1 MGPLLLAAV
10 LAAPV
15 AAASPRFSIK
25 EVAPGIFA
33 AVANPA
39 DESSLGNAGFV
50 VGPDAVLVVDTFATP
65 GAAEELFA
73 VIRRR
78 TPLPVRWVVD
88 THRHGDHIGG
98 NAVFGAAGATILAH
112 ENVRARAVTEPRD
125 GTSPA
130 ETPARA
136 GARLPDVTYR
146 DAATV
151 WLGNRRIDLL
161 ARAGHTGSDSIV
173 AVPDARV
180 VFAGD
185 LFSREAIPNLAEARV
200 DAWIE
205 TLDGLLRGYPDATF
219 VPGHGQPG
227 KALDVRF
234 FRDYLRG
241 LRLAVARAMREGKS
255 GAALVAAVKPQL
267 AERYARWTWFEH
279 VESNIT
285 DMEAELKGTK
295 AYPPAPSP

>member
-1 MGPLLLAAV
+1 MLLAAMLAV
-10 LAAPV
+10 QVAAP
-15 AAASPRFSIK
+15 SPRFTVK
-25 EVAPGIFA
+25 EVAPGVFA

-65 GAAEELFA
+65 EAARELYA
-73 VIRRR
+73 EIRRR
-78 TPLPVRWVVD
+78 TPLPVRWVVE
-88 THRHGDHIGG
+88 THEHGDHTGG
-98 NAVFGAAGATILAH
+98 NAVFGAAGAAILAQ
-112 ENVRARAVTEPRD
+112 ENVRARAVTRD
-125 GTSPA
+125 EKSLEEKPA
-130 ETPARA
+130 TARV
-136 GARLPDVTYR
+136 RLPDVTYR

-151 WLGNRRIDLL
+151 WLGDRRIELL
-161 ARAGHTGSDSIV
+161 ARPGHTGSDSIV
-173 AVPDARV
+173 VVPDARV

-185 LFSREAIPNLAEARV
+185 LVGRETIPNLADARV

-241 LRLAVARAMREGKS
+241 LRLAVSRAMGEGKS
-255 GAALVAAVKPQL
+255 GASLVEAVKPQL

-279 VESNIT
+279 VEKNIA
-285 DMEAELKGTK
+285 DMEAQLKGTK

>member
-1 MGPLLLAAV
+1 MLLAAMF
-10 LAAPV
+10 AAQV
-15 AAASPRFSIK
+15 AAASPRLSIQIQ
-25 EVAPGIFA
+25 EVAPGVFA

-65 GAAEELFA
+65 GAAEELYA
-73 VIRRR
+73 EIRRR

-88 THRHGDHIGG
+88 THQHGDHIGG
-98 NAVFGAAGATILAH
+98 NAVFGAAGATILAQ
-112 ENVRARAVTEPRD
+112 ENVRARAAPELRNERT
-125 GTSPA
+125 PA
-130 ETPARA
+130 ETTARA
-136 GARLPDVTYR
+136 RVRLPDVTYR

-151 WLGNRRIDLL
+151 WLGTRRIDLL
-161 ARAGHTGSDSIV
+161 ARPGHTGSDSIV
-173 AVPDARV
+173 VVPDARV

-185 LFSREAIPNLAEARV
+185 LVGRETIPNLADARV
-200 DAWIE
+200 EAWIE

-234 FRDYLRG
+234 FRDYLRS
-241 LRLAVARAMREGKS
+241 LRLAVSRAMREGKS
-255 GAALVAAVKPQL
+255 GAALVEAVKPQL

-279 VESNIT
+279 VGRNIA

-295 AYPPAPSP
+295 AYPPEPSP

>member
-1 MGPLLLAAV
+1 MLLAGMLAV
-10 LAAPV
+10 QV
-15 AAASPRFSIK
+15 AAASPRFTVK
-25 EVAPGIFA
+25 EVAPGVFA

-65 GAAEELFA
+65 EAAQDLYAE
-73 VIRRR
+73 IRRR

-88 THRHGDHIGG
+88 THEHLDHTGG
-98 NAVFGAAGATILAH
+98 NAVFGAAGAAILAQ
-112 ENVRARAVTEPRD
+112 ENVRARAVTPD
-125 GTSPA
+125 AKSSA
-130 ETPARA
+130 EKPARA
-136 GARLPDVTYR
+136 RVRLPDVTYR

-151 WLGNRRIDLL
+151 WLGNRRIELL
-161 ARAGHTGSDSIV
+161 ARPGHTGSDSIV
-173 AVPDARV
+173 VVPDARV

-185 LFSREAIPNLAEARV
+185 LVGRETIPNLADARV
-200 DAWIE
+200 DAWID
-205 TLDGLLRGYPDATF
+205 TLDGLLQGYQDATF

-241 LRLAVARAMREGKS
+241 LRLAVSRAMGEGKS
-255 GAALVAAVKPQL
+255 GASLVEAVKPQL

-285 DMEAELKGTK
+285 DMEAQLKGTK
-295 AYPPAPSP
+295 AYPPAPPR